1 MADFKMLVIPSAI
14 SKEKTRH
21 TTSARALNP
30 PKKSAPSAIAIKN
43 GFQISL
49 LLSAAMNK
57 SSAGLVHCWL
67 MR

>member
-1 MADFKMLVIPSAI
+1 MPVNNSAI
-14 SKEKTRH
+14 SKDKSKHMTH
-21 TTSARALNP
+21 ARPLNP
-30 PKKSAPSAIAIKN
+30 PKKTALSPIPMNN

-57 SSAGLVHCWL
+57 SSAGLVHCSL